1 MKEIKS
7 FDIIIPTYKPGER
20 FLRLFDMLQRQV
32 LPYHQLIL
40 INTEHELMSEDIRD
54 RVTADE
60 RTVLKD
66 ISAEQFD
73 HAATRAMAVQM
84 STADAFICMTDDAVP
99 ADEHLTERL
108 IAGLKS
114 GTQDINADEPAAQ
127 SRALKTGVEA
137 VSKSQVPETDIAST
151 DLDSKTDSDI
161 RIAMCYARQL
171 ARADADEAER
181 YVRCFNYP
189 DESRVKSAADLSK
202 LGIKTYFASDV
213 CCAYNREIFD
223 YLGGFID
230 NAIFNEDMIYAAS
243 AIKAGF
249 AIRYEAKA
257 KVEHSHNYT
266 AMQQLHRNFDLGLS
280 QRLHPEVFEGL
291 ISEGEGM
298 KLVAAVIKHLATDG
312 HIAEIPT
319 FIWRT
324 GFRYIGYR
332 AGKRYDKL
340 PKTAVKMM
348 AMNKRYIAK
357 HIS

>member
-1 MKEIKS
+1 MREIKS
-7 FDIIIPTYKPGER
+7 FDIIIPTYKPGKR
-20 FLRLFDMLQRQV
+20 FLRLFDMLQRQA
-32 LPYHQLIL
+32 LPYNKLIL
-40 INTEHELMSEDIRD
+40 INTERELMSEDIRAK
-54 RVTADE
+54 VTSDE

-66 ISAEQFD
+66 ISADEFD

-99 ADEHLTERL
+99 ADEFLTEKL
-108 IAGLKS
+108 IAGL
-114 GTQDINADEPAAQ
+114 N
-127 SRALKTGVEA
+127 TGIEA
-137 VSKSQVPETDIAST
+137 TGRLQVHKTDIASNGP
-151 DLDSKTDSDI
+151 DSADKAADI

-171 ARADADEAER
+171 AAQDADEAER
-181 YVRCFNYP
+181 YVRRFNYP
-189 DESRVKSAADLSK
+189 AESMLKSAGDLPR

-213 CCAYNREIFD
+213 CCAYNREVFD
-223 YLGGFID
+223 KLGGFID

-249 AIRYEAKA
+249 AIMYEAKA
-257 KVEHSHNYT
+257 QVVHSHNYT

-280 QRLHPEVFEGL
+280 QRQHPEVFDGL
-291 ISEGEGM
+291 SSEGEGI
-298 KLVAAVIKHLATDG
+298 KLVAAVVKHLAASG

-332 AGKRYDKL
+332 AGKCYDKL
-340 PKTAVKMM
+340 PRSLVRMM

-357 HIS
+357 HIY